1 MLRTAMV
8 MVMQTM
14 RVTMMVKGDDD
25 ARTIGMVIVIEMEMV
40 TLRMIRRMP
49 MMTMMIM
56 TVTMIANDDGNGVR
70 MIGIIQVILMI
81 VLLRR
86 RLVFMIGNDGHD
98 AHMIAVVM
106 ARVLFVMM
114 MLVMMMAMMLVIWP
128 HDRRNEVDDVAC
140 GNDTGKRHGN
150 DQHTMIIMMAMHDGN
165 VDGNAVH
172 T

>member
-8 MVMQTM
+8 MVMETM
-14 RVTMMVKGDDD
+14 RAMMTVKCDDD
-25 ARTIGMVIVIEMEMV
+25 ARTIEMVIVIEMEMV
-40 TLRMIRRMP
+40 TLRMIRRML

-70 MIGIIQVILMI
+70 MIGKIQVILMI

-128 HDRRNEVDDVAC
+128 HDRRNEDDVAC

-165 VDGNAVH
+165 VDGNADH